1 MSNKLKNFLNKLKTK
16 NENIHNDLKEYDMY
30 DENESELPKEN
41 SKDNLTIEKDILSKR
56 TEIFVPKIFNDVKN
70 VADEL
75 KSNKIALVDLSQLKS
90 DDKRRVID
98 FISGVIYIN
107 DGSQKKLEKEI
118 YKLIIRK

>member
-30 DENESELPKEN
+30 DENESELLKEN